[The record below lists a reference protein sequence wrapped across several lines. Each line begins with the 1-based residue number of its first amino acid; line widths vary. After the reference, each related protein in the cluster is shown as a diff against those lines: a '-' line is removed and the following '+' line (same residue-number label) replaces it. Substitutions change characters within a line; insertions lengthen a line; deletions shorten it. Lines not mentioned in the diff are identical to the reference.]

1 MSYEKIQITLREA
14 ARELEAFLHSCN
26 EHTQHQSSVIFVKV
40 WKLISEDLMPLVDA
54 AHEEMST
61 DKKEASTMIDLL
73 QAKILEK
80 EREKEK
86 VQNECGLFQQ
96 IL

>member
-1 MSYEKIQITLREA
+1 
-14 ARELEAFLHSCN
+14 
-26 EHTQHQSSVIFVKV
+26 
-40 WKLISEDLMPLVDA
+40 MPLVDA
-54 AHEEMST
+54 ANEEMST